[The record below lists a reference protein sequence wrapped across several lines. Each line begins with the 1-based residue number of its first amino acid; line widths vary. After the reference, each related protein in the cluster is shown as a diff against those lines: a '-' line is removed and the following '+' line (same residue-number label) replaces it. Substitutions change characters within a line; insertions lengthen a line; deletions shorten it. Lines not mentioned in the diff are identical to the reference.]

1 MFKFFKKNNPSSDS
15 KKKDNFE
22 IELTASILAYEVAR
36 TDGDVS
42 ELELDVL
49 LTEVEVIASKAGKS
63 KDQIFKIIK
72 EFSDKSVSFYEF
84 IEDINNEYSKDQKL
98 SLIAFL
104 WRVAFADSILE
115 AQEEKLIRRIADLI
129 HIKDIEVL
137 KLKDKIKNY
146 IS

>member
-1 MFKFFKKNNPSSDS
+1 MFKFLNKNKSSSFSYKKN
-15 KKKDNFE
+15 NFE

-42 ELELDVL
+42 KLELDVL

-63 KDQIFKIIK
+63 KDQVFKIIK
-72 EFSDKSVSFYEF
+72 EFSNTSVSFHEF

-98 SLIAFL
+98 SLIEFL
-104 WRVAFADSILE
+104 WKVAFADSILE
-115 AQEEKLIRRIADLI
+115 TQEEKLIRRIADLI

-137 KLKDKIKNY
+137 KLKDKIKKLY
-146 IS
+146 